1 MFWQGAARQ
10 GAHFDIRLISIGP
23 ETITE
28 TEADENRK
36 RSGERRDEDKKTK
49 REQRNVSKA
58 KTYIFSHIVLKGAP
72 KDFI

>member
-10 GAHFDIRLISIGP
+10 GAHFDIRLISTGP

-49 REQRNVSKA
+49 
-58 KTYIFSHIVLKGAP
+58 KGAKKSVKG
-72 KDFI
+72 KDIHI